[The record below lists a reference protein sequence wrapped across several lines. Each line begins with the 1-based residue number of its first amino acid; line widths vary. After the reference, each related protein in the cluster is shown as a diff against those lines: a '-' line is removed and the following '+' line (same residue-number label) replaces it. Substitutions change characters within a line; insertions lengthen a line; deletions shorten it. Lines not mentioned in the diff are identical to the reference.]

1 MRVRLLTVPDDIAKV
16 MGVKNGHIY
25 NARKT
30 ADGNFV
36 VRDYFILKSEVEV
49 VEDTPEVKD
58 VRQQRD
64 LWRSEYDRVVVER
77 DEALRRMRVAQ
88 ANAEARLQSAMAA
101 NERANKLQ
109 ARIDDA
115 LRTLGSDEQVH
126 GQMSLFDLLTPS
138 QDDGKIDA

>member
-1 MRVRLLTVPDDIAKV
+1 MRVRLLTVPTGVAEA
-16 MGVKNGHIY
+16 MGTRNGRIY

-36 VRDYFILKSEVEV
+36 VRGYLVFKYEVEIIEDTSEV
-49 VEDTPEVKD
+49 
-58 VRQQRD
+58 
-64 LWRSEYDRVVVER
+64 WNSEYDRVVVER
-77 DEALRRMRVAQ
+77 DEALHRMRVAQ
-88 ANAEARLQSAMAA
+88 ANAEARLQSAMVA
-101 NERANKLQ
+101 NERANELQ

-115 LRTLGSDEQVH
+115 LRALGSDEQVH